1 LSSEM
6 GRLKEQHSKELAI
19 EERRRSESD
28 QALQAQL
35 DEMSKELESTRQECD
50 MALSNLK
57 AAHDGQKR
65 PRKPMKLR
73 ARHW

>member
-1 LSSEM
+1 M
-6 GRLKEQHSKELAI
+6 GRLKEQHSEELAV
-19 EERRRSESD
+19 EEQHRSESN

-57 AAHDGQKR
+57 AAHDGQK
-65 PRKPMKLR
+65 KANEAYEAKS
-73 ARHW
+73 

>member
-1 LSSEM
+1 M
-6 GRLKEQHSKELAI
+6 GRLKEQHSEELAI

-57 AAHDGQKR
+57 AAHDGQK
-65 PRKPMKLR
+65 KAKE
-73 ARHW
+73 AYEAKS